1 MGKKRRG
8 RPKMKASERQATTIT
23 VRVAT
28 VERKQFGAA
37 AKKSGQKLSDW
48 IRASLLAAVKVD
60 KIEDS
65 ERKAG
70 ESNPPS

>member
-8 RPKMKASERQATTIT
+8 RPKLKASARQATTIT
-23 VRVAT
+23 VRVTTA
-28 VERKQFGAA
+28 ERKEFGAK

-48 IRASLLAAVKVD
+48 IRFNLLAAVKVD
-60 KIEDS
+60 KIEVS
-65 ERKAG
+65 ERKAA